1 MCKTGNESE
10 CRSGCVMQVQI
21 WDENEGVEAHWGV
34 PLPAARGQRLKL
46 LLARA
51 ARKIRVYGEVSW
63 STSGTLLGAL
73 LRGGN

>member
-1 MCKTGNESE
+1 MCKTGNERE

-21 WDENEGVEAHWGV
+21 WDENKGVEAHWGV
-34 PLPAARGQRLKL
+34 PLPAARGQGLEL

-63 STSGTLLGAL
+63 SMSGTLLGAL
-73 LRGGN
+73 LRDDN